1 MKRVSWCW
9 PKIEFFAEWSSVT
22 STSLPSMPGIS
33 PEQPLVSPNSPPS
46 DPNRLNHEEQL
57 HAAACDQDTNSAS
70 QISVDTAKG
79 ESPALNIL
87 WDGEF
92 AAVLYKPAGLPTQ
105 GPPRAES
112 MEQRA
117 RNQFATRSHYLACP
131 HRLDRPVQGVILVA
145 FQKRTARL
153 LSSQFE
159 ARKVE
164 KEYLAW
170 TAGRIPSEPTQWI
183 DHLEKVPD
191 QAKVTIADEA
201 REGARLAKTEV
212 QPLHYST
219 ELDCTLVKLKPVTG
233 RMHQLRVQAAHRGYP
248 ILGDTTYASASYWFE
263 PAPVQSHMSSE
274 SVSEKDHL
282 ERQDRTAARI
292 SLMRSLGMPLQSTQ
306 IDSEGNATGSLGTG
320 SNGTNSPQWI
330 ALRAQTL
337 RFFDPRDARRVEVSA
352 DQQWI
357 ESPKMASFPSKNSP
371 RL

>member
-1 MKRVSWCW
+1 M
-9 PKIEFFAEWSSVT
+9 
-22 STSLPSMPGIS
+22 S
-33 PEQPLVSPNSPPS
+33 PDSPPS

-57 HAAACDQDTNSAS
+57 HPAACDKDMHSAS
-70 QISVDTAKG
+70 QIGVDTAEG
-79 ESPALNIL
+79 ASPALNIL
-87 WDGEF
+87 WDGES
-92 AAVLYKPAGLPTQ
+92 AAVLYKPAGIPTQ
-105 GPPRAES
+105 GPPQADS
-112 MEQRA
+112 LEQRA
-117 RNQFATRSHYLACP
+117 KNQFATRSHYFACP

-170 TAGRIPSEPTQWI
+170 SAGRMPPEPTQWI
-183 DHLEKVPD
+183 DHLKKVPG

-201 REGARLAKTEV
+201 REGSRLAKTEV

-248 ILGDTTYASASYWFE
+248 ILGDTTYASASYWFG
-263 PAPVQSHMSSE
+263 PAPVRSHMSIESDSE
-274 SVSEKDHL
+274 QGHL

-306 IDSEGNATGSLGTG
+306 VDSAGNATGSLGTG
-320 SNGTNSPQWI
+320 SNATDSPKWI

-352 DQQWI
+352 DQLWI
-357 ESPKMASFPSKNSP
+357 ESSKNGIIFE
-371 RL
+371 